1 MVSRDYHEKCADK
14 LMLNIMY
21 HFVGC
26 DESLKSISQSQF
38 IKQLD
43 SLQSKYTGGEFCVT
57 FDHGTIDHIENV
69 TPELEHRQLVG
80 LFFVLTMVPEEN
92 KVPFVDKQRYLESV
106 HRMDLAKMLCQELN
120 IDYRPE
126 CADSYLDEFKFYSLE
141 ERYLRYLRDKKL
153 EEKTY
158 CSFVDK
164 QFEKKFG
171 NEADFAKKNYLNWAQ
186 IKELRNRGHIVGSHS
201 HYHVGDRDDYTKSIY
216 LIEKYLNE
224 KVEYITYPDG
234 VKRISDDE
242 LIKLGITKAFLSR
255 ENGSDN
261 FRTGR
266 ADCMQLDLS
275 EYNQKV

>member
-92 KVPFVDKQRYLESV
+92 KVPFVDKQR
-106 HRMDLAKMLCQELN
+106 
-120 IDYRPE
+120 
-126 CADSYLDEFKFYSLE
+126 
-141 ERYLRYLRDKKL
+141 
-153 EEKTY
+153 
-158 CSFVDK
+158 
-164 QFEKKFG
+164 
-171 NEADFAKKNYLNWAQ
+171 
-186 IKELRNRGHIVGSHS
+186 
-201 HYHVGDRDDYTKSIY
+201 
-216 LIEKYLNE
+216 
-224 KVEYITYPDG
+224 
-234 VKRISDDE
+234 
-242 LIKLGITKAFLSR
+242 
-255 ENGSDN
+255 
-261 FRTGR
+261 
-266 ADCMQLDLS
+266 
-275 EYNQKV
+275 